1 MFRELEMATK
11 IIGAPKNT
19 QKMTLLVNDII
30 SQEKGNTWITN
41 ITASRNAQLDPF
53 IQKSQI

>member
-1 MFRELEMATK
+1 
-11 IIGAPKNT
+11 
-19 QKMTLLVNDII
+19 MTLLVNDII